1 MTNSNK
7 EKILKPHSL
16 SLSSRKDL
24 KITGISDVDSFN
36 EEIIVAYTDYGEL
49 IIRGKNL
56 KMENLSIDSGQLQIK
71 GDINSLA
78 YAEARN
84 GKSVFSKIFK

>member
-16 SLSSRKDL
+16 SLSSKKDL

-78 YAEARN
+78 YAESKN